1 MARIV
6 ISTITMVICLMGVT
20 AKMSLQVVV
29 INLTSKV
36 FFLLSVR
43 KLLFF
48 EREREL
54 EIKLEFARN
63 SKFY

>member
-36 FFLLSVR
+36 FFLILSE
-43 KLLFF
+43 KTPFF
-48 EREREL
+48 ESGKRLNSNLL
-54 EIKLEFARN
+54 EIQN
-63 SKFY
+63 S